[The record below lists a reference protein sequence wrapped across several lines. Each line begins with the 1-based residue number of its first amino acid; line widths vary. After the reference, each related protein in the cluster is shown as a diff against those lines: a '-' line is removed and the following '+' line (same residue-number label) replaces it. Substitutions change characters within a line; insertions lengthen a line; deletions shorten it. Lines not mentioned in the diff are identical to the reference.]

1 LDITEELPESAAPEE
16 SRGQPAWTQQLLELG
31 VFLLFILPPT
41 AISFYMYFFHTRG
54 GRGLGNFRFYAI
66 SCMCGD
72 LALVALIFF
81 FLWRNG
87 EPFRSMGWNFQN
99 SRRDIRLGCLV
110 SVGISLPIILLVF
123 LEKKAGHP
131 VHLKNLALL
140 AAQVEAQG
148 ALFWALLFVIITAL
162 SEEIIYRGYLILRLK
177 AITASPGWA
186 VIISAVIFG
195 MGHAWKGA
203 ARAIGSGLVGVF
215 FGLVYLRRRSL
226 VAPITMHFL
235 ADIGIVL
242 IPLFGIKA
250 IY

>member
-1 LDITEELPESAAPEE
+1 LDITEDLPESAAPEE
-16 SRGQPAWTQQLLELG
+16 SRGQPNWTQQLVELG
-31 VFLLFILPPT
+31 VFLLFIFPST
-41 AISFYMYFFHTRG
+41 AISFYMYFFHTQG
-54 GRGLGNFRFYAI
+54 GRGLGNFRSYAI
-66 SCMCGD
+66 SCMCSD
-72 LALVALIFF
+72 FALVALIFF

-87 EPFRSMGWNFQN
+87 EPFRSMGWNFRN
-99 SRRDIRLGCLV
+99 GGRDIRLGCLL
-110 SVGISLPIILLVF
+110 SLCIPLPILLLVI
-123 LEKKAGHP
+123 LGTKAGQP

-148 ALFWALLFVIITAL
+148 AYFLAFLFVIVTAL
-162 SEEIIYRGYLILRLK
+162 AEEIIFRGYLILRLK
-177 AITASPGWA
+177 AITASPGLA

-203 ARAIGSGLVGVF
+203 AGAIGSGLVGVF

-250 IY
+250 LY